1 KENLLIFMTGPLT
14 GAPIPFSGKWSVAA
28 ISPLTGIWGESNAG
42 GIWGAKLKFAGYD
55 GIIIGGKS
63 NSPIYILIKNNEV
76 FFKDASNIWGLTTSQ
91 THAFLKEE
99 LGFEVSSISIGP
111 AGENLVKVSSIVG
124 DYGDVAA
131 RCGLGA
137 IMGFK
142 KVKAI
147 AVEGDKTFKIANP
160 EKLLE
165 FYESFK
171 ENKLKDIGLIKLSSY
186 GTSGWFEPL
195 IELGDSPIK
204 YWKGNDWLEGI
215 NKINAKTINKT
226 LFIRKAACFFCP
238 IACGRILKRI
248 KDSKDLAIS
257 HGLEYETLAS
267 LGSLCLN
274 DDLKTLALAN
284 ELCNDYGLDTI
295 STGSLIA
302 FTIECKENGLIPK
315 KFLDG
320 LKISWGNPE
329 TIINLIE
336 IIAKKEGLG
345 NILANGVK
353 EASFH
358 FNEKAI
364 KLAAHVKGLEV
375 PMHDPRPN
383 LGFALLYAT
392 SNLGASHCR
401 GLVKVLET
409 LQSRIEV
416 VNKVIEG
423 QNISEI
429 LDSLIIC
436 RFSIIMNAYSID
448 DLLNLYILTTGNEIS
463 KEEFLKIGERSFN
476 LKRLINFNQG
486 IKAYEDK
493 LPEILLNT
501 PRIVQGEKKFIENFD
516 LLIKEFYKA
525 RGWNENGFPK
535 KEKLEELNL
544 H

>member
-1 KENLLIFMTGPLT
+1 MINEEIYGYTRKILWINLERRKSYEKTLNQSLFKAYIGGTGLAARLFYERIQEKINPFSKENLLIFMTGPLT

-416 VNKVIEG
+416 VNKV
-423 QNISEI
+423 
-429 LDSLIIC
+429 
-436 RFSIIMNAYSID
+436 
-448 DLLNLYILTTGNEIS
+448 
-463 KEEFLKIGERSFN
+463 
-476 LKRLINFNQG
+476 
-486 IKAYEDK
+486 
-493 LPEILLNT
+493 
-501 PRIVQGEKKFIENFD
+501 
-516 LLIKEFYKA
+516 
-525 RGWNENGFPK
+525 
-535 KEKLEELNL
+535 
-544 H
+544 